1 MDNNQ
6 TESIKKVYIYETMQ
20 EIEQLKLSVLKNEES
35 KTFSSD
41 SINEIFRIMRTTK
54 SSLSMMGYQN
64 IT

>member
-6 TESIKKVYIYETMQ
+6 TESMKKVYIYETMQ
-20 EIEQLKLSVLKNEES
+20 EIEQLKLSVLKNDES
-35 KTFSSD
+35 KSFSSD

-54 SSLSMMGYQN
+54 SFLSMMGYQN

>member
-35 KTFSSD
+35 KSFSSD